1 MQYKVALE
9 MIQEVVQR
17 KDDDEQTTVDSDKEK
32 EAVVKKRDAQFS
44 VDDFLRDGK
53 RRDQGA

>member
-17 KDDDEQTTVDSDKEK
+17 KHDDNDEKTFAEGDDEEG
-32 EAVVKKRDAQFS
+32 EVVENTIHNCP
-44 VDDFLRDGK
+44 
-53 RRDQGA
+53 